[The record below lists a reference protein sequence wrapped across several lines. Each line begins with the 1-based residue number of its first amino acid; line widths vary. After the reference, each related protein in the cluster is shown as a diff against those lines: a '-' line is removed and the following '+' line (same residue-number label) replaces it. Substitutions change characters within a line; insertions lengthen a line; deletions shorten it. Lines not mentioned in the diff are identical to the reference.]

1 MSTSSPLRSRPSM
14 RASERAA
21 RNASQA
27 EDGTGR
33 RGSDRAIVHQGGR
46 RLPRWLNGPAS
57 PMFAPE
63 AAMAAAE
70 TMGCRSYRTSRSCSR
85 KPAAMRSSSHAAR
98 HAPDI
103 ALFFIERGVP
113 VLCEKPLAI
122 DGASAVAICDA
133 ADRHGGDGHG
143 IEVPVRRRRY
153 PDKVADRL
161 RHPRRHS
168 AVRKCLHVENRYV
181 EALELRSD
189 HERRRRSDRQRHAFH
204 RHSRYLL
211 GPISEVL
218 AIEGKRTQSPAV
230 EDTVNLF
237 LRTQSGT
244 IATVDLSWNLNKELD
259 TYVRIYG
266 TNGTIFVGWRESK
279 FRQASSPDW
288 IVYGKGYDKVAAF
301 RRQVDFCNRIIGTEP
316 LLISNED
323 AVASVMVI
331 KATRLAYRGRLGG
344 GAGRRRGHAADAR
357 PRLARADR
365 PRKINDGPHPSHG
378 LDRGRASLSA
388 TARPWGHIAHSPPTI
403 GRNCIIGEKSYIA
416 YGVEIADSS
425 RSTPSS
431 TSATR

>member
-1 MSTSSPLRSRPSM
+1 MPDKMKMGLVGAGAIAQSYIKAVEDCPMAQWAGVADVRS
-14 RASERAA
+14 
-21 RNASQA
+21 
-27 EDGTGR
+27 
-33 RGSDRAIVHQGGR
+33 
-46 RLPRWLNGPAS
+46 
-57 PMFAPE
+57 E

-70 TMGCRSYRTSRSCSR
+70 TMGCRSYRTHQELLEKAGCDAVIICTP
-85 KPAAMRSSSHAAR
+85 PATH
-98 HAPDI
+98 PDI

-133 ADRHGGDGHG
+133 ADRHG
-143 IEVPVRRRRY
+143 VVMAMAS
-153 PDKVADRL
+153 KF
-161 RHPRRHS
+161 
-168 AVRKCLHVENRYV
+168 RYV
-181 EALELRSD
+181 DDVIRTKSLIASGILGDILLFENAFTSKIDMSKRWNSD
-189 HERRRRSDRQRHAFH
+189 PTMIGGGVLIDNGT
-204 RHSRYLL
+204 HSIDIARYLL

-288 IVYGKGYDKVAAF
+288 IVFGKGYDKVAAF
-301 RRQVDFCNRIIGTEP
+301 RRQVENFCNRIIGTEP

-331 KATRLAYRGRLGG
+331 KAAYDSLTDGG
-344 GAGRRRGHAADAR
+344 WVAVPGAAEVTPLMR
-357 PRLARADR
+357 ARA
-365 PRKINDGPHPSHG
+365 
-378 LDRGRASLSA
+378 
-388 TARPWGHIAHSPPTI
+388 
-403 GRNCIIGEKSYIA
+403 
-416 YGVEIADSS
+416 
-425 RSTPSS
+425 
-431 TSATR
+431 